1 MADFGEILRAIGDFG
16 FFQKVIILGL
26 GFPNILIPLCFCSC
40 VFLQSDPERHCN
52 TDWILRADPNLTA
65 DEQLNLTVPRE
76 EDGTFSRCRMFVPVD
91 WDIGAIR
98 EYGLNESTGCQN
110 GWVYYN
116 TLYEFDLVCD
126 KSNMVEVVQTVFLA
140 GLLFGSFVFGPIAE
154 SYGRRRTTQMP
165 VVILIILIVVV
176 AVSPNFHIYLVSQFI
191 VGFAGGGYRTAST
204 VLGMIYGSSA
214 SCACQVFTAIG
225 GCASAGL
232 IYVIRY
238 WRIAQYVMAGVQA
251 FVWIPESARWLLG
264 QGRPKEANELIC
276 RVAAINKKEIPENLL
291 NKVTE
296 EQEVQRGGIKTI
308 FTSALLRK
316 YLFLISFA
324 WFSLNLGY
332 YCLILN
338 VGRFGLD
345 IFLVQLL
352 FGISE
357 IPANLL
363 SIWLLELVGRK
374 LSLISTLLTAGSFCL
389 LTLAFPQGAFP
400 RHVASDSVF

>member
-116 TLYEFDLVCD
+116 TLYEATIVTDSDIFIAI
-126 KSNMVEVVQTVFLA
+126 FL
-140 GLLFGSFVFGPIAE
+140 
-154 SYGRRRTTQMP
+154 R
-165 VVILIILIVVV
+165 
-176 AVSPNFHIYLVSQFI
+176 
-191 VGFAGGGYRTAST
+191 
-204 VLGMIYGSSA
+204 
-214 SCACQVFTAIG
+214 
-225 GCASAGL
+225 
-232 IYVIRY
+232 
-238 WRIAQYVMAGVQA
+238 
-251 FVWIPESARWLLG
+251 WIPESARWLLG

-291 NKVTE
+291 NKA
-296 EQEVQRGGIKTI
+296 RMNFIKI
-308 FTSALLRK
+308 
-316 YLFLISFA
+316 YLFLVVFR
-324 WFSLNLGY
+324 FSLNLGY

-400 RHVASDSVF
+400 VLHTRFMWIHQFHCQQFDILYLHFYSRQCCCCYSPCNHRKVIFELG